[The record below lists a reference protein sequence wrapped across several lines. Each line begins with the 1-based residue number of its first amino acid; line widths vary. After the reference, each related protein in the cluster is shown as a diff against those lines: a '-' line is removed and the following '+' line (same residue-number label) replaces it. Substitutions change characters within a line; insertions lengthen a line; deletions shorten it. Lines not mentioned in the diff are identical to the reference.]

1 MRFSD
6 MRVGRRIATVV
17 GATIF
22 CLAVVLAIAL
32 AALRSLHGEVTYV
45 TADLVPKI
53 EKVSDWKMSLMRSS
67 RLAADALDLNDPHQL
82 EDALA
87 ALKEERAIREKI
99 IDWLKEHVKRELGKK
114 TLADLQEA
122 RTHYSESEMRFAAL
136 AGKGDK
142 PAAGKLLLEETRPR
156 QLDYLKGIDAFLQ
169 VEREL
174 IVAQGQ
180 ASQATYESTM
190 LLLLSLSGIALLL
203 SGLGIAFLARS
214 ITRQLGG
221 EPDYAARVVR
231 EIATGNLAVEIDTRR
246 DDTASLIMGMKE
258 MRDSLLRIVEQ
269 VRESSDSIA
278 TGSGQ
283 IASGNQDLSERTEQQ
298 ASALQ
303 QTAASMEQLTAT
315 VKQSADNA
323 KQANQVA
330 ASASEAAARGG
341 DAVNQ
346 VVAVMEAITA
356 SSRKIADITNVID
369 GIAFQTNI
377 LALNAAVEAARA
389 GDQGRGFAVV
399 AGEVRSLAH
408 RSAQAAREIKGMIN
422 ESAKKVSD
430 GSDLVINA
438 GESMKDIVSQVNQVT
453 DLIAEITSAAMEQSA
468 GIGQV
473 NEAVTQMDQST
484 QQNAALVEQSAAAAI
499 SLKEQADRLIAAVSV
514 FRLQSRPARPAVK
527 RTSAAPAASAAV
539 AAKVSAPVAKP
550 RSHERAAAKATAPA
564 TAPALPARAAADNW
578 EEF

>member
-1 MRFSD
+1 

-136 AGKGDK
+136 AAKGDK

-169 VEREL
+169 VERNL

-180 ASQATYESTM
+180 ASAATYESTM

-203 SGLGIAFLARS
+203 AGLGIAFLARS

-430 GSDLVINA
+430 GSELVINA
-438 GESMKDIVSQVNQVT
+438 GESMKDIVSQVNRVT
-453 DLIAEITSAAMEQSA
+453 DLIAEITSAALEQSE

-527 RTSAAPAASAAV
+527 RAPGAPAVAASLSAPAAT
-539 AAKVSAPVAKP
+539 P
-550 RSHERAAAKATAPA
+550 RSPERAAAKAKA
-564 TAPALPARAAADNW
+564 TATTGTAKAAGDNW